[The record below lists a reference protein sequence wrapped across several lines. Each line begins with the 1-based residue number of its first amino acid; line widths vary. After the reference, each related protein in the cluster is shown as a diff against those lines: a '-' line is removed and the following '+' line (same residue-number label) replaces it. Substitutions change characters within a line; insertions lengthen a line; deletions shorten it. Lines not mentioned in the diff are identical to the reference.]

1 MRNYKIGESFN
12 SFKDEFLV
20 YLYTQKSI
28 YYAPAGKVIPTKFF
42 LGWSWVASGQL
53 EKQMKNFR
61 PAESYEAILQREIR
75 KALQKCPVVM
85 TNGKLE
91 WRSLQEA

>member
-28 YYAPAGKVIPTKFF
+28 YYAPAGKVMPTKFF

-61 PAESYEAILQREIR
+61 PVKSYQSLMIDRIREVLYEAKGIL
-75 KALQKCPVVM
+75 
-85 TNGKLE
+85 
-91 WRSLQEA
+91 